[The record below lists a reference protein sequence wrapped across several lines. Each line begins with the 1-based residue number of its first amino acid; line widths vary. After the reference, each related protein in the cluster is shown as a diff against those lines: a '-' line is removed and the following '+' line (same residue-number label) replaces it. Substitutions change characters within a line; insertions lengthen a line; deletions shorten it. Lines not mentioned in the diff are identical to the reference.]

1 VPPRLLSSCVCVL
14 RAMPARAWMHVQS
27 PTSGVHGRC
36 LRFAPQD
43 AGTGKG
49 WEKREAIIGS
59 AKHLLDKLAAKKS
72 KTPLVPPPLR
82 GECVGDSCSPGGGG
96 RRTTGEQSPI
106 GGRPDGG
113 SGVGLGPQQDPAL
126 VGAHQH
132 LRQPAPTRA
141 RAALPPP
148 PKRRDKFDAVGVGE
162 GMQRERS
169 VAGGKQNET
178 VDQKGKHLMLEQRGQ
193 RDQAG
198 ATDAGGVQE
207 RVQHT
212 MVLASQEAKVGAAR
226 KSPGR
231 ERVDREEDGGLN
243 GAFQHASSSALAMLG
258 LRWNEEVEQAG
269 RGGGGMRTEDSVLST
284 GSMTDGSSFEMMV

>member
-1 VPPRLLSSCVCVL
+1 M
-14 RAMPARAWMHVQS
+14 ATRAWMHVQS

-59 AKHLLDKLAAKKS
+59 AKHLLDKLANKS
-72 KTPLVPPPLR
+72 KTSLVPPPLR
-82 GECVGDSCSPGGGG
+82 GECVGDCPGDGGGG
-96 RRTTGEQSPI
+96 TTGGQSPI
-106 GGRPDGG
+106 HGRPDGG
-113 SGVGLGPQQDPAL
+113 SRVGLGPPQDPANVRAL
-126 VGAHQH
+126 QP

-162 GMQRERS
+162 GMAGERR
-169 VAGGKQNET
+169 VAGDKQQEAAEA
-178 VDQKGKHLMLEQRGQ
+178 KGKHLLRDQGKHILHDQRGQ
-193 RDQAG
+193 RGPAR
-198 ATDAGGVQE
+198 ANDAGEKRVQE
-207 RVQHT
+207 RLQPT
-212 MVLASQEAKVGAAR
+212 IFLTSEEAKVGAAG

-231 ERVDREEDGGLN
+231 EREEVDREEDGGLN
-243 GAFQHASSSALAMLG
+243 GAFKHVSSSALAMLG
-258 LRWNEEVEQAG
+258 LRWKEEAEQAG